1 MNIEYNVYWD
11 RRSERK
17 TSQYVRVVKEADSK
31 SAGFSRA
38 GSNPAADVFLSSLF
52 FTGILHSFTILL
64 PLGICAKLIL
74 KILKSF
80 DRKSEIYSSLPLNY
94 NQILSLDA

>member
-38 GSNPAADVFLSSLF
+38 GSNPAADVFLTIKIPINHHNTELLKNTPAGF
-52 FTGILHSFTILL
+52 FKTTYYI
-64 PLGICAKLIL
+64 
-74 KILKSF
+74 
-80 DRKSEIYSSLPLNY
+80 
-94 NQILSLDA
+94 Q